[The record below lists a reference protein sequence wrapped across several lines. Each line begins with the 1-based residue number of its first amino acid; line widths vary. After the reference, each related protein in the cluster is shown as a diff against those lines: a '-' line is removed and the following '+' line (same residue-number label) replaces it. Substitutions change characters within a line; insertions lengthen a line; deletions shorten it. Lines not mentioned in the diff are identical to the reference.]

1 MGRDICFGAKVKIK
15 TCENEDRKKRTLP
28 PPNHFTNTRKR
39 PDEDKVWMDRSPDK
53 HNGRTLYSQ
62 RPGK

>member
-28 PPNHFTNTRKR
+28 PPTHFTNTRKVKTTPYKNVR
-39 PDEDKVWMDRSPDK
+39 
-53 HNGRTLYSQ
+53 
-62 RPGK
+62 